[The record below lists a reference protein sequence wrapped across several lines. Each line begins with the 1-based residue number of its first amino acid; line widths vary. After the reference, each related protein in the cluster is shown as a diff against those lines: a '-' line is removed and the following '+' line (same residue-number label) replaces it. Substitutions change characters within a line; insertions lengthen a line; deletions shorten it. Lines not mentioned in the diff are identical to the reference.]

1 MVPPA
6 GSPPPRPWSSR
17 GSCRAWRGRPCASGT
32 LALRPPQGPGAL
44 LHQRR
49 PREEARGAVQGDQ
62 AAADTGGPVGLAHTT
77 GTGPQQAPGTVTQQL
92 PLSPWLLVRADR
104 RLDGLILNDQSDP
117 PQLQAVELEE
127 VPEADAPEATAGFV
141 LYRAKPFFLR
151 RAIPSALSSDPGW
164 YGLLVEKQVFA
175 DWTATAQ
182 SFHPGRLWQI
192 VHAEPEGSL
201 SFLDR
206 LMPWS
211 QIRLRMSWRCSP

>member
-1 MVPPA
+1 MDVSDDQRLMDFHATRFIPA
-6 GSPPPRPWSSR
+6 ATPD
-17 GSCRAWRGRPCASGT
+17 
-32 LALRPPQGPGAL
+32 
-44 LHQRR
+44 
-49 PREEARGAVQGDQ
+49 EARFSVFAQVRTARGFE
-62 AAADTGGPVGLAHTT
+62 GLF
-77 GTGPQQAPGTVTQQL
+77 
-92 PLSPWLLVRADR
+92 
-104 RLDGLILNDQSDP
+104 LNDQSDP

-164 YGLLVEKQVFA
+164 YGLLVDKQVFA